1 MRKVDRIVVGLLV
14 LLASSLSTARAADD
28 GIGIFDQALA
38 ASDQVLV
45 ASESRI
51 VLHLDGEAAGGVAR
65 ITLRDGGV
73 ANLIDESGK
82 GLQITARQVG
92 PGVVVVDA
100 IDIVGRGLAKDGD
113 VQSVDAFG
121 KAHAPITLGIG
132 EAKAVRDLGLTISAS
147 FETVARAVPSAP
159 VCIDGSIAAPKG
171 AKEGGDQCCVNCHGM
186 TVCAYCVQLGCGWCC
201 AP

>member
-1 MRKVDRIVVGLLV
+1 MGVVDRIVVGLVV

-28 GIGIFDQALA
+28 ETGAFDQ
-38 ASDQVLV
+38 VVV

-73 ANLIDESGK
+73 ANLLRESGK
-82 GLQITARQVG
+82 GLQISARQVG

-100 IDIVGRGLAKDGD
+100 IDVVGKGLAKDGD
-113 VQSVDAFG
+113 VATVDAYG

-132 EAKAVRDLGLTISAS
+132 EAKAVRDLGLTISAT
-147 FETVARAVPSAP
+147 FETVARAVPSSPVCTDGSVAAP
-159 VCIDGSIAAPKG
+159 VG
-171 AKEGGDQCCVNCHGM
+171 AKEGGDRCCVTCHGM
-186 TVCAYCVQLGCGWCC
+186 TVCAYCVQLSCGWCC